1 MCYAVCVLGKDLAIA
16 LKIQGFSRTAE
27 RSRGF
32 DKHEAIY
39 DISKLLQTYLQ
50 KVQFVEKEETV
61 ENHRDF
67 ISYAL
72 EAMQS
77 IFHGDFKRLI
87 PLLLRQSP

>member
-1 MCYAVCVLGKDLAIA
+1 VLAVRILGKDLAVA
-16 LKIQGFSRTAE
+16 LKIQGFSRAAE

-39 DISKLLQTYLQ
+39 DISKLLQAYLQ

-61 ENHRDF
+61 ENHRNP

-72 EAMQS
+72 GAMQS

-87 PLLLRQSP
+87 PLSLRPSP